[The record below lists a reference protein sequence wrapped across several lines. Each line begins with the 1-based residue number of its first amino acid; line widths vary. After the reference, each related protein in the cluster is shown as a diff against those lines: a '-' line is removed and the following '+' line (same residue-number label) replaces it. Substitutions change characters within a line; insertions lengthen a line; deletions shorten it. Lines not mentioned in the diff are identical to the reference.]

1 MTGGLKKIK
10 RRRDNKVHISH
21 KPTLYIP
28 TMTYQDLP
36 SRQKSQRLINRLKSQ
51 HHHQQQFQQ
60 YKQRAKII
68 TNVNEL
74 LPGLNDISD
83 AFEALPLDLIKYFSL
98 LKEIDAKC
106 INTVPQINYLIKKYI
121 GDLHQEG
128 ETNENGSDNVD
139 EIPTNGNAD
148 ILSGE
153 TENGEAKN
161 GESNNGETKY
171 SDLVESKNGETKSK
185 DKTETEHLEQ
195 KRLSLIKDKI
205 NEIIPCL
212 EEKMHV
218 TSVATDLLNK
228 HMFRINNDYKLIIN
242 NNEIPESIRI
252 GPLNHPAMI
261 IDSSNPSS
269 LSTDRSAQS
278 QRSESRR
285 EALAAK
291 KANKD
296 DDEDSMTPASGILG
310 ARKKKNK
317 DMTPLDVMSTQSNS
331 AIMANAS
338 GVVPKKRS
346 RKENEEIQR
355 PSTPNSAP
363 GTIPP
368 RKKTKPRKEDEVRYP
383 SKEEGKQFRSD
394 NPSGASGSSGSKLS
408 GSSEPTYCYCN
419 QVSFGEMVGCDG
431 DECKREWF
439 HLPCIGFKN
448 PPKGRWYC
456 DDCLMKM
463 KKSRKI

>member
-1 MTGGLKKIK
+1 MIK
-10 RRRDNKVHISH
+10 RNAKHPPH
-21 KPTLYIP
+21 YI
-28 TMTYQDLP
+28 MTYQDLP
-36 SRQKSQRLINRLKSQ
+36 SRQKSQRLINRLKTQ
-51 HHHQQQFQQ
+51 HSHQKQFQQ

-121 GDLHQEG
+121 GDLHQEK
-128 ETNENGSDNVD
+128 EPEENEPEEKEQKGKEEKD
-139 EIPTNGNAD
+139 E
-148 ILSGE
+148 SGE
-153 TENGEAKN
+153 TEPNGSDGAKKEPSEAAA
-161 GESNNGETKY
+161 
-171 SDLVESKNGETKSK
+171 
-185 DKTETEHLEQ
+185 LEK
-195 KRLSLIKDKI
+195 KRLSLIKDKV

-228 HMFRINNDYKLIIN
+228 HLFRINNDYKLIIN

-269 LSTDRSAQS
+269 LSADRSAQS

-296 DDEDSMTPASGILG
+296 DDEEVGLLG
-310 ARKKKNK
+310 KKRRTK
-317 DMTPLDVMSTQSNS
+317 DLTPLDVISTQAAT
-331 AIMANAS
+331 AIM
-338 GVVPKKRS
+338 GLPPKKRP

-355 PSTPNSAP
+355 PGTPTGS
-363 GTIPP
+363 TIPP
-368 RKKTKPRKEDEVRYP
+368 RKKTKPRKEDERYP
-383 SKEEGKQFRSD
+383 GKEEGKLFRSEH
-394 NPSGASGSSGSKLS
+394 PASSGNKLS

-431 DECKREWF
+431 DDCKREWF

-456 DDCLMKM
+456 DDCVIKM